1 MNNNQIS
8 QKQGICMIAM
18 FIIGTSSILVMA
30 LSAKMDTWIAILI
43 AVGASALIVLIFA
56 RLISILPDKDFFQTL
71 EFFFGKAGSK
81 ITILI
86 FTWFAFDNC
95 ALVVR
100 NYSQF
105 IVTVGLKETPLIVIM
120 FIVTIVSVIAVRS
133 GVEVLG
139 RWSESFILFI
149 ISFIIIS
156 VLLVSQNMKIS
167 NILPV
172 FDNGIV
178 PIAKG
183 SLNVITFPL
192 AETVIFLLVFPAF
205 KAGISVKK
213 IFLKGLLIGGS
224 IIFIVSL
231 TDMLVLGST
240 LSENVYYPTFCAM
253 ATVSYGDF
261 FQRMEFIVAIVFII
275 SVFFKLSIYLLGV
288 CKGTANLLG
297 FKDYRFIVIPIT
309 FLIINSA
316 FSSFDSIIYYHEW
329 TYKVW
334 PYYAPI
340 YQFIIP
346 LILLLIIEIKRKKS
360 KRVKSNE

>member
-1 MNNNQIS
+1 MNNNHIS

-18 FIIGTSSILVMA
+18 FIMGTSSILVMA
-30 LSAKMDTWIAILI
+30 VSAKMDTWIAILL
-43 AVGASALIVLIFA
+43 AGGVSALLVLIFT
-56 RLISILPDKDFFQTL
+56 RLISILPDKDFYQML
-71 EFFFGKAGSK
+71 KFFFGKVGSK
-81 ITILI
+81 VIIFI

-120 FIVTIVSVIAVRS
+120 FIVTILCAISVRS
-133 GVEVLG
+133 GIEVLG
-139 RWSESFILFI
+139 RWTEPFILFV

-156 VLLVSQNMKIS
+156 VLLVSQNMKIT

-172 FDNGIV
+172 FDNGIA
-178 PIAKG
+178 PIVKG
-183 SLNVITFPL
+183 SLNVITFPFT
-192 AETVIFLLVFPAF
+192 ETVIFLLVFPAF
-205 KAGISVKK
+205 KKGVSIKK

-231 TDMLVLGST
+231 TDMLVLGSSI
-240 LSENVYYPTFCAM
+240 SENVYYSTFTAM
-253 ATVSYGDF
+253 STVHYGDL
-261 FQRMEFIVAIVFII
+261 FQRMEFITAIVFII
-275 SVFFKLSIYLLGV
+275 SAFFKLSIYLLGV

-309 FLIINSA
+309 FLVINVA
-316 FSSFDSIIYYHEW
+316 FFSFDSIIYYHEW
-329 TYKVW
+329 NFKVW

-340 YQFIIP
+340 YQVIIP
-346 LILLLIIEIKRKKS
+346 LVLLITIEIKRKKK
-360 KRVKSNE
+360 KRVTN